1 MTRIALLA
9 DRDTTTYFKI
19 GGLSDVFPIKNA
31 EEARAKLL
39 ELSANKDYSIIAVT
53 QRIIEQ
59 IKPTVVEVMDKKYPI
74 IISIPDRKGPIVT
87 RTELIGDL
95 IQNKTGI
102 EFNLR

>member
-19 GGLSDVFPIKNA
+19 GGLSDIFPVKNA
-31 EEARAKLL
+31 EEAKVHLL
-39 ELSANKDYSIIAVT
+39 ELAANKDYSIIAIT

-95 IQNKTGI
+95 IQSKTGI

>member
-9 DRDTTTYFKI
+9 DRNTATYFKI
-19 GGLSDVFPIKNA
+19 GGLSDIFPIKNE
-31 EEARAKLL
+31 EEAREKLL
-39 ELSANKDYSIIAVT
+39 QLATNKDYSIIAIT

-59 IKPTVVEVMDKKYPI
+59 IKPTVIEVMDKKYPI
-74 IISIPDRKGPIVT
+74 IISIPDTKGPIVT

-95 IQNKTGI
+95 IQSKTGI